1 MSQIEKEI
9 KKLIYSKE
17 VSPSEIVWLLLGLP
31 VKSTDGNEK
40 HLKLNIA
47 NTILFGF
54 GNFGIHLKTNEEGY
68 INWYFIIYNI
78 LLNLFLLLTFS
89 LLFFIFFL
97 IIINIGIKVQLKIVY
112 LIIFQLIHRL

>member
-68 INWYFIIYNI
+68 INWYFIIYNSFKS
-78 LLNLFLLLTFS
+78 LLLTLFLLLTFS
-89 LLFFIFFL
+89 LLYFL
-97 IIINIGIKVQLKIVY
+97 FNNY
-112 LIIFQLIHRL
+112 